1 MPTYEYKCKDC
12 GFLFE
17 KFQKMSDEPLTECPN
32 CKGTV
37 KRLIGSGAGIIFK
50 GTGFY
55 ETDYKKKDNSSSKK
69 STSVSANAHVEPKTE
84 TKSETKTES
93 TTTKAAS

>member
-1 MPTYEYKCKDC
+1 MPTYDYKCKDC
-12 GFLFE
+12 GFSFE

-37 KRLIGSGAGIIFK
+37 KRLIGGGAGIIFK

-55 ETDYKKKDNSSSKK
+55 ETDYKKKDSSSSKK
-69 STSVSANAHVEPKTE
+69 STSVSANAHVDTNTE
-84 TKSETKTES
+84 TKTETKTES